1 MTPYDRETSQSIQ
14 DFKEWR
20 EQLNSSLS
28 RRREAII
35 DLIDALSSNQHAT
48 SVAELS
54 LNSLFQRDYNS
65 LYKAIAEFSHSSSE
79 TTESQQVE
87 PIFQVVSGTIPA
99 TTSRPFHLLGIDAT
113 PYPRPYSATLPDK
126 TFIHYPN
133 PIKGNKP
140 ISIGH
145 TYSVVCALPERT
157 ETGNVPWS
165 IPLSCER
172 VISTDTATKTGN
184 KQLKKLWENSKSSEE
199 EDKLSVLVADC
210 DYSQRGFIGEQV
222 QQQNLVTITRVRSNR
237 VFYRSFI
244 DENLA
249 EKRVGHPRWYGDK
262 FDLLKSETWHEP
274 DDTAQTSFTTKR
286 GRHLTVTISA
296 WKQMLMRG
304 TKVYKMNRH
313 PFTLLQ
319 ITVKDPT
326 TNCTIWKP
334 MWLMVIGECRDTLTL
349 IDCYESYRQRYD
361 MEHLFRFGKQ
371 KLLMNS
377 YFTPDVQHE
386 ENWVKLTLLAYVN
399 LWAARKLAVVLPRPW
414 EQYLTQDESV
424 KITPSLVQRDFHRI
438 IQTMGLSAK
447 SPKHRGFSSGR
458 IKSEKKGRRTRHQV
472 IKKTK
477 KSSAQKQKA
486 S

>member
-1 MTPYDRETSQSIQ
+1 MTPYDKETSQAIQ
-14 DFKEWR
+14 DFKKWR
-20 EQLNSSLS
+20 EQLTGSLS
-28 RRREAII
+28 RRREALI

-54 LNSLFQRDYNS
+54 LNPLFQRDYNS
-65 LYKAIAEFSHSSSE
+65 LYKAIAEFLPRHSKTSD
-79 TTESQQVE
+79 SQQVN
-87 PIFQVVSGTIPA
+87 PIFQAVSGTIP
-99 TTSRPFHLLGIDAT
+99 TTNSRSFHLFGIDAT
-113 PYPRPYSATLPDK
+113 PYPRPYSSTLADK

-133 PIKGNKP
+133 PIKGNNP

-184 KQLKKLWENSKSSEE
+184 KQLKKLWKKSEFS

-222 QQQNLVTITRVRSNR
+222 QQKNVVTITRIRSNR
-237 VFYRSFI
+237 VFYRPFI
-244 DENLA
+244 DEHPDK
-249 EKRVGHPRWYGDK
+249 KRVGHPRWYGDK
-262 FDLLKSETWHEP
+262 FDLGNDETWQEP

-326 TNCTIWKP
+326 TNCPIWKP
-334 MWLMVIGECRDTLTL
+334 MWLIVIGERRDELSL

-377 YFTPDVQHE
+377 YFTPDVEHE

-399 LWAARKLAVVLPRPW
+399 LWSARKLATVLPRPW
-414 EQYLTQDESV
+414 EQYLKQDESV
-424 KITPSLVQRDFHRI
+424 NITPSLVQRDFPRI
-438 IQTMGLSAK
+438 IQTIGFSAK

-458 IKSEKKGRRTRHQV
+458 IKGEKKAKRTRHQV
-472 IKKTK
+472 IKKIK
-477 KSSAQKQKA
+477 KSPTQKQKA